1 MNPNPLNVTT
11 SCNNPT
17 LWHFHI
23 ALQITTHTHTH
34 TQTLQAVCS
43 QAHSQNLKLRLIL
56 LYLYQVLHYDT
67 HFQGKIWWN
76 STRHEKQ
83 LKRKTIKTS
92 KGFKLS
98 TVSMERASIP
108 TPAISV
114 KSHLIEWVGSSW
126 SNPSVKCVLPEIKSD
141 MLNLICGCTIIGL
154 CLSIWLTVN
163 YDMLVAWVPRCN
175 EVWMCEAGTSF
186 VV

>member
-1 MNPNPLNVTT
+1 M
-11 SCNNPT
+11 
-17 LWHFHI
+17 
-23 ALQITTHTHTH
+23 
-34 TQTLQAVCS
+34 
-43 QAHSQNLKLRLIL
+43 
-56 LYLYQVLHYDT
+56 YQVLHYDA

-83 LKRKTIKTS
+83 LKRKTIKTT
-92 KGFKLS
+92 KRFKLS

-126 SNPSVKCVLPEIKSD
+126 SNPSVKCVLAEIKSD
-141 MLNLICGCTIIGL
+141 MRNLICGCTIIGL

-175 EVWMCEAGTSF
+175 EVWMCEAGTSLAVLCTPTPLWSGMHTNASILVLLSMWWLVDITF
-186 VV
+186 PYPKRNQAN